1 MKTQPG
7 SPVHTAAD
15 QAEWQVSEYYPED
28 LRRACRW
35 KSLVG
40 SAANWAGG
48 IPQKD
53 VVMGI
58 LELDAGG
65 YYPAHA
71 HPAPEIYYVTA
82 GEAEWTVGE
91 ETFTVR
97 PGVAIYHA
105 AHTPHRMVNKG
116 SEPLR
121 AIWFWWAPDGN
132 AEVLSGKVYFTETPT
147 KVIG

>member
-1 MKTQPG
+1 MNAQPG
-7 SPVHTAAD
+7 PPVHTAAD
-15 QAEWQVSEYYPED
+15 QAEWQVSAHYPDE
-28 LRRACRW
+28 LRRTCRW

-40 SAANWAGG
+40 NGANWIGG

-71 HPAPEIYYVTA
+71 HPAPELYYVTA

-91 ETFTVR
+91 ETFTAR
-97 PGVAIYHA
+97 PGAAIYHA

-121 AIWFWWAPDGN
+121 AIWFWWAPDGS
-132 AEVLSGKVYFTETPT
+132 AEVLSGEVYFTETPPR
-147 KVIG
+147 

>member
-1 MKTQPG
+1 MNTQPG

-15 QAEWQVSEYYPED
+15 QAEWQVSPHYPDD
-28 LRRACRW
+28 LRRTCRW
-35 KSLVG
+35 KSLIG
-40 SAANWAGG
+40 SGANWVGA

-53 VVMGI
+53 VIMGI

-71 HPAPEIYYVTA
+71 HPAPEIYFVTG

-91 ETFTVR
+91 ETFTAR

-116 SEPLR
+116 PETLR
-121 AIWFWWAPDGN
+121 AIWFWWAPDGS
-132 AEVLSGKVYFTETPT
+132 AEVLRGEVYFTEAAPAR
-147 KVIG
+147 